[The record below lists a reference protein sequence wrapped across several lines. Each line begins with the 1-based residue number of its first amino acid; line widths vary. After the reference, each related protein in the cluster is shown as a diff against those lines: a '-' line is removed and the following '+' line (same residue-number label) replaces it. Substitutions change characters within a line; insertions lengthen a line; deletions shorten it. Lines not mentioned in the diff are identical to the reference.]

1 MAIKIRGWKFKSV
14 VGSASLAW
22 PLAVL
27 LTGFVSASVA
37 EQTSPAGPG
46 SIDSV
51 KPIALEWFEH
61 LQAGQIDRTQMTTA
75 LSETLTD
82 DSVKEMS
89 HYLKSYGPT
98 TGAEMVQDRKIEDQ
112 TFYVVKLLLK
122 RGDALSLLIGFD
134 ESGKITGVTFPSMG
148 QE

>member
-1 MAIKIRGWKFKSV
+1 MTRFG
-14 VGSASLAW
+14 LAAL
-22 PLAVL
+22 LAAL
-27 LTGFVSASVA
+27 LAGCFGD
-37 EQTSPAGPG
+37 QTSAADPT
-46 SIDSV
+46 SSDSV
-51 KPIALEWFEH
+51 KTFALQWFER

-89 HYLKSYGPT
+89 RYLKSYGPT
-98 TGAEMVQDRKIEDQ
+98 TGAEIVQDRKIKDQ
-112 TFYVVKLLLK
+112 TFYVVKLLLQ

>member
-1 MAIKIRGWKFKSV
+1 MAIKIRRRKFKSV
-14 VGSASLAW
+14 VGGTSLAW

-27 LTGFVSASVA
+27 LTGFVTAAVA
-37 EQTSPAGPG
+37 EQTSPA
-46 SIDSV
+46 SV
-51 KPIALEWFEH
+51 KAIALEWFEH

-98 TGAEMVQDRKIEDQ
+98 TGAEIVQDRKIEDQ

>member
-1 MAIKIRGWKFKSV
+1 MPKERRMKHLFALTALI
-14 VGSASLAW
+14 AM
-22 PLAVL
+22 L
-27 LTGFVSASVA
+27 LTGSLASVFGD
-37 EQTSPAGPG
+37 QTPP
-46 SIDSV
+46 IDLKSDVSV
-51 KPIALEWFEH
+51 KAFALNWFER

-89 HYLKSYGPT
+89 RHLKSYGPT
-98 TGAEMVQDRKIEDQ
+98 NGAEIVQVRKIEDQ
-112 TFYVVKLLLK
+112 TFYVVKLLLQ